1 MNEPANFVD
10 GSATVKNGSRY
21 HNDFFRAA
29 PTTASTIHLSS
40 RTLLEALWQR
50 KQYVWIANRL
60 SNLSNI
66 VDMEVCDMHS
76 SQHWSSHYDLH
87 SMFGWSET
95 EPTLRGVQSSTG
107 KRGLVLSRFNL
118 SLPGFYSSAQVHF
131 CRVGE
136 MDRPLARRQLVSLG
150 QHALLHHR
158 CRQLGS
164 RVQFVLKECYSST
177 SSGFPSS
184 EPTSVA
190 SLRTRQKNSVPGLYR

>member
-1 MNEPANFVD
+1 MKGLASRQLFLPGLHKPSDPAVVGGKD
-10 GSATVKNGSRY
+10 CGVPGSAALGRTLDRHERASQLCRRQRHGKKISSRY
-21 HNDFFRAA
+21 QYDFFRAA

-40 RTLLEALWQR
+40 RTLLEAPWPR
-50 KQYVWIANRL
+50 KRYVWIANRL

-118 SLPGFYSSAQVHF
+118 SLPGFFSSAQVHF

-136 MDRPLARRQLVSLG
+136 MDRPLAWRQLVSLG

-158 CRQLGS
+158 
-164 RVQFVLKECYSST
+164 
-177 SSGFPSS
+177 
-184 EPTSVA
+184 
-190 SLRTRQKNSVPGLYR
+190 